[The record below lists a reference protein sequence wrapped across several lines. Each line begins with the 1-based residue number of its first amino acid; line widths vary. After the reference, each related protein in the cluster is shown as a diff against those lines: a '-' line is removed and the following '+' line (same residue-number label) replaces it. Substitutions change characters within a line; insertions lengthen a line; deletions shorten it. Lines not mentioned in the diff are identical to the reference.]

1 MFPWDGSD
9 ENRKSCDGLIQV
21 YSRDS
26 SLEYIEDF
34 WERRPGKE
42 PFIINSHSILVL
54 EPFGTSLNIL
64 IEFKFISKQRI
75 YYYTY
80 SLSFKRYTYI
90 TIHLHTTCKSPP
102 KITYLVY
109 DDHTTLLYRMIAS
122 VYGTS
127 IQHKLCFYL

>member
-1 MFPWDGSD
+1 MFPWDGRD
-9 ENRKSCDGLIQV
+9 ENRKSYEGLIQV

-64 IEFKFISKQRI
+64 IEFKFISKQR
-75 YYYTY
+75 YTKACIII
-80 SLSFKRYTYI
+80 FI
-90 TIHLHTTCKSPP
+90 IIQEMCLHDLRPYK
-102 KITYLVY
+102 
-109 DDHTTLLYRMIAS
+109 
-122 VYGTS
+122 
-127 IQHKLCFYL
+127 KL